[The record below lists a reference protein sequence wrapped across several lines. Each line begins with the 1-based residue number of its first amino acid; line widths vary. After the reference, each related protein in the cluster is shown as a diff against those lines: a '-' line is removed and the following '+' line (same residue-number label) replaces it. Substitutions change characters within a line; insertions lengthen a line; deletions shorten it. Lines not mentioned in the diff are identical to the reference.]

1 MTLAAVAV
9 AGGHSN
15 LTAQTGATPDSFPPI
30 VSMGLPH
37 AYRPYG
43 GFGIGFSPKG
53 PGNSFLTRAMVGIY
67 RDITNP
73 IPGFAGLA
81 AEGWLGTK
89 ADEIDGGAR
98 LMFAMPATGL
108 QIGADYS
115 VRLGRVDLAVN
126 IFQPFVRGG
135 LLIPGGGIRFDWV
148 PARGYFTASLAFP
161 LFQRYAGKTRP
172 KSSEVA
178 PIQAPAG
185 NVSYRPD
192 PGPSLSGTLDEMYRA
207 ALWITRLTVPYFPR
221 RSPEASLPED
231 SLLARHIATR
241 DSAFPDGHSVA
252 AEVEAYHQ
260 ALEQAF
266 SLAATGTVDGAP
278 GSGLGPSVSDTAR
291 RILLDELLIPY
302 DRDLGQIRRPGV
314 LEALRNRTAQRFR
327 AWLDQDGRVPTERRV
342 AVAGVYRALL
352 ATVQAMADSTQA
364 RWVDSRM
371 TWLPLQLALRP
382 EEHDTQSELDTL
394 LERIIGQPFQRGNDY
409 AIATDEAFVTAL
421 DTSILEAEDYHVL
434 WIHDFRGN
442 NDEGLPDTLS
452 QQTVIG
458 AYIEALV
465 RAARRFDEKRSVPT
479 FLIFLDEF
487 YYKTSLS
494 ERWLELLQDPLGYD
508 FRTKSQFAH
517 IETAV
522 RAAQDSLRAAVTSSP
537 ALQEEVA
544 RRGEDWLRQLFSV
557 HVSVTNPPDPSFR
570 SPGIP
575 GLLPPSTPDDIM
587 RDHRK
592 IAFADVT
599 ELDPARGLAILSGLG
614 VGEHYAHRRWIDRTI
629 VIRGPAA
636 LTIKTEARALLLSQ
650 GFHEDEIPLVLRPV
664 EPLPDRDHRIEQM
677 EVDSNWYA
685 RAAIVMNTTGYGP
698 KHATAAKAAL
708 YTLMPP
714 GSLIWLADPQWLNR
728 YWGGMLLGSALRG
741 TRVMIVAPGPENTAF
756 RASFIQ
762 MSLQRE
768 MLLRLTQAR
777 EILAQPIEQI
787 GGMLQVGLWKT
798 GLGTHDVQGGLVAML
813 DGMDRYPF
821 ILDVLSFHPTVRD
834 TFEYY
839 GDLVKGNKVPS
850 RCVSDGSDDYHPK
863 FHLKTQF
870 FATQE
875 TLRDAVGHPGWTT
888 FFNRRIVERFVECRT
903 GTDIELRMMEPV
915 VPYLEG
921 RSIEERERQASY
933 LIVGSHNMDMRSF
946 FLDGEA
952 IGLIAGSAALLAV
965 GDLLVLSTVGVEW
978 VTGPEDIDENF
989 PYVGDTK
996 AAAAREL
1003 EALF

>member
-9 AGGHSN
+9 AGGPGI
-15 LTAQTGATPDSFPPI
+15 LTAQNGATVDSFPPI

-67 RDITNP
+67 RDIANP

-89 ADEIDGGAR
+89 ADEVDGGAR

-126 IFQPFVRGG
+126 IFQPLARGG
-135 LLIPGGGIRFDWV
+135 ILIPGGGLRLDWA

-172 KSSEVA
+172 KAFEVT
-178 PIQAPAG
+178 PIDEPAG
-185 NVSYRPD
+185 NWSERLE
-192 PGPSLSGTLDEMYRA
+192 PGPSLTGTLDEVHRA
-207 ALWITRLTVPYFPR
+207 ALWVTRLTIPYFPR
-221 RSPEASLPED
+221 RSPEVSLPED
-231 SLLARHIATR
+231 SLLARHMATR

-260 ALEQAF
+260 ALEEAF
-266 SLAATGTVDGAP
+266 SLAATGTAAL
-278 GSGLGPSVSDTAR
+278 GSGLGPSVSDAAR

-302 DRDLGQIRRPGV
+302 DRNLGQIRQQGV
-314 LEALRNRTAQRFR
+314 LEALCNRAARQFE
-327 AWLDQDGRVPTERRV
+327 AWLEQNGQVPPARRDT
-342 AVAGVYRALL
+342 VAGVYHALL
-352 ATVQAMADSTQA
+352 ATVQAMADTTQG

-382 EEHDTQSELDTL
+382 EEHDTQSELDTI
-394 LERIIGQPFQRGNDY
+394 LERITGQPFQRGNDY
-409 AIATDEAFVTAL
+409 AIATDEAFVAAL

-458 AYIEALV
+458 GYIEALV
-465 RAARRFDEKRSVPT
+465 RAARRFDEQRSVPT
-479 FLIFLDEF
+479 FLIFLDEY

-494 ERWLELLQDPLGYD
+494 ERWLELLQDPLGFD
-508 FRTKSQFAH
+508 FRTKRQFAH
-517 IETAV
+517 IEVAV
-522 RAAQDSLRAAVTSSP
+522 RAAQDSLRAAVASSP
-537 ALQEEVA
+537 ALQQEVA
-544 RRGEDWLRQLFSV
+544 RRGEDWLRHLFSV
-557 HVSVTNPPDPSFR
+557 HVSITNPPDPSFR
-570 SPGIP
+570 SPAIP

-592 IAFADVT
+592 IAFADIT
-599 ELDPARGLAILSGLG
+599 ELDPARGVAILSGLG
-614 VGEHYAHRRWIDRTI
+614 VGGHYAHKRWIDRTI
-629 VIRGPAA
+629 VLRGPAA

-650 GFHEDEIPLVLRPV
+650 GFSEEEVPLALMPI
-664 EPLPDRDHRIEQM
+664 ELPSDRDHRIEQM
-677 EVDSNWYA
+677 EVDSNWFA
-685 RAAIVMNTTGYGP
+685 RAAIVMNATGYGP

-728 YWGGMLLGSALRG
+728 YWGGMLLGSAIRG
-741 TRVMIVAPGPENTAF
+741 SRVMILGPGPENTAF
-756 RASFIQ
+756 LGAFVQ

-768 MLLRLTQAR
+768 LFLRLTQAR
-777 EILAQPIEQI
+777 EILEQPIEQS
-787 GGMLQVGLWKT
+787 GGMLKVGLWKT
-798 GLGTHDVQGGLVAML
+798 GLGAHDVQPGLLAML
-813 DGMDRYPF
+813 EGMERYPF

-839 GDLVKGNKVPS
+839 GERVREGIPT
-850 RCVSDGSDDYHPK
+850 RCPPEGVDDYHPK
-863 FHLKTQF
+863 FHLKMQF
-870 FATQE
+870 FATRE
-875 TLRDAVGHPGWTT
+875 TLQDAIGHPEWATY
-888 FFNRRIVERFVECRT
+888 FERRIVERVLECRT
-903 GTDIELRMMEPV
+903 GTDIILPTMEPL

-921 RSIEERERQASY
+921 RSPEERERQVSY
-933 LIVGSHNMDMRSF
+933 LIVGSHNMDLRSF

-952 IGLIAGSAALLAV
+952 IGLVAGRGALLAV
-965 GDLLVLSTVGVEW
+965 GDLLVLSTVEVEW
-978 VTGPEDIDENF
+978 VDGPKDIDENF

-1003 EALF
+1003 EAIF

>member
-1 MTLAAVAV
+1 MAV
-9 AGGHSN
+9 AGGPSI
-15 LTAQTGATPDSFPPI
+15 LAAQTGAAADSFPPI
-30 VSMGLPH
+30 ISMGLPH

-43 GFGIGFSPKG
+43 GFGVGFSPKG
-53 PGNSFLTRAMVGIY
+53 PGNSFLTRVMAGIY

-81 AEGWLGTK
+81 VEGWLGSK
-89 ADEIDGGAR
+89 ADEVDGGAR

-115 VRLGRVDLAVN
+115 VRLNRIDLAVN
-126 IFQPFVRGG
+126 IFQPFARGG
-135 LLIPGGGIRFDWV
+135 LLIPGGGIRLDWV
-148 PARGYFTASLAFP
+148 PARGSFYASMSFP
-161 LFQRYAGKTRP
+161 VFQRYAGKTRP
-172 KSSEVA
+172 KVFEVTPIDEPATTWNERSEPESSL
-178 PIQAPAG
+178 AG
-185 NVSYRPD
+185 S
-192 PGPSLSGTLDEMYRA
+192 LDEVHRS
-207 ALWITRLTVPYFPR
+207 ALWITRLTIPYFPR
-221 RSPEASLPED
+221 RSPEAALPED
-231 SLLARHIATR
+231 SLLARHMATR
-241 DSAFPDGHSVA
+241 DREFPEGHTVA
-252 AEVEAYHQ
+252 AEVEAYHR
-260 ALEQAF
+260 ALSRSF
-266 SLAATGTVDGAP
+266 SLAAFGSMDSPP
-278 GSGLGPSVSDTAR
+278 GQALGPHISDAAR

-302 DRDLGQIRRPGV
+302 DQDLGQIRRPGV
-314 LEALRNRTAQRFR
+314 LEALCYRAARKFA
-327 AWLDQDGRVPTERRV
+327 AWLDQDGRVPQARRET
-342 AVAGVYRALL
+342 VAGVYHSLL
-352 ATVQAMADSTQA
+352 ETVQAMADSTQE

-382 EEHDTQSELDTL
+382 EEHDTQPELDTI

-409 AIATDEAFVTAL
+409 TIATDEAFVAAL
-421 DTSILEAEDYHVL
+421 DSSILEAEDYHVL

-452 QQTVIG
+452 QQTVLG
-458 AYIEALV
+458 AYFEALV
-465 RAARRFDEKRSVPT
+465 RAARRFDEQRSVPT
-479 FLIFLDEF
+479 FLIFLDQY
-487 YYKTSLS
+487 YYKASLS
-494 ERWLELLQDPLGYD
+494 ERWLELLQDPLGFD
-508 FRTKSQFAH
+508 FRTKREFAR
-517 IETAV
+517 IEMAV
-522 RAAQDSLRAAVTSSP
+522 WAAQDRLRAAVASSS

-544 RRGEDWLRQLFSV
+544 RRGEDWLHGLFSV
-557 HVSVTNPPDPSFR
+557 HVSITNPPDPSFR
-570 SPGIP
+570 SPAIP

-650 GFHEDEIPLVLRPV
+650 GFHEDEIPLVLQPV

-677 EVDSNWYA
+677 EVDSNWFA
-685 RAAIVMNTTGYGP
+685 RAAIVMNATGYGP
-698 KHATAAKAAL
+698 KRATAAKAAL

-741 TRVMIVAPGPENTAF
+741 SRVMMVAPGPENTAF

-768 MLLRLTQAR
+768 LLLRLTQAR
-777 EILAQPIEQI
+777 EILAQPIEQS
-787 GGMLQVGLWKT
+787 GGMLQIGLWKT
-798 GLGTHDVQGGLVAML
+798 GLGTHDVQAGLLAML

-839 GDLVKGNKVPS
+839 GDLVKGNMVPS
-850 RCVSDGSDDYHPK
+850 RCVSDGNDDYHPK

-870 FATQE
+870 FATRE
-875 TLRDAVGHPGWTT
+875 TLRDAVGHPEWTT

-952 IGLIAGSAALLAV
+952 IGLVAGSAALLAV

-978 VTGPEDIDENF
+978 VKGPEDIDENF

-1003 EALF
+1003 EAIF

>member
-1 MTLAAVAV
+1 MTLVAVAV
-9 AGGHSN
+9 AGGQRMLAAQSVV
-15 LTAQTGATPDSFPPI
+15 TADSFPPI

-53 PGNSFLTRAMVGIY
+53 PGNSFLTRVMVGIY

-81 AEGWLGTK
+81 AEGWLGSK

-108 QIGADYS
+108 QIGGDYS

-148 PARGYFTASLAFP
+148 PARGKFTASLTFP

-172 KSSEVA
+172 KTTEVA
-178 PIQAPAG
+178 PIDEP
-185 NVSYRPD
+185 PD
-192 PGPSLSGTLDEMYRA
+192 TWDKRLEPDASLSGTLDEIHRS
-207 ALWITRLTVPYFPR
+207 ALWITRLTIPYFPR

-231 SLLARHIATR
+231 SILARHMAKR
-241 DSAFPDGHSVA
+241 DGAFPSGHTVA
-252 AEVEAYHQ
+252 AEVAAYHG
-260 ALEQAF
+260 ALQRAF
-266 SLAATGTVDGAP
+266 SLAASGTGSGAP
-278 GSGLGPSVSDTAR
+278 GHELGSHVADAAR

-302 DRDLGQIRRPGV
+302 DRDLGQIRRSDV
-314 LEALRNRTAQRFR
+314 LEALCHR
-327 AWLDQDGRVPTERRV
+327 AARLFGEWLDQDGRLPPERRND
-342 AVAGVYRALL
+342 VAGVYRSLL

-382 EEHDTQSELDTL
+382 EEHDTQSELDAI
-394 LERIIGQPFQRGNDY
+394 LERITGQPFQRGNDY
-409 AIATDEAFVTAL
+409 TIATDEAFVTAL
-421 DTSILEAEDYHVL
+421 DASILEAEDYHVL

-452 QQTVIG
+452 QQTVIRG
-458 AYIEALV
+458 YLKALEH
-465 RAARRFDEKRSVPT
+465 AAQRFDEERMVPT

-487 YYKTSLS
+487 YYKTSLA

-508 FRTKSQFAH
+508 FRTKRQFAH
-517 IETAV
+517 IEMAV
-522 RAAQDSLRAAVTSSP
+522 RAAQDSLRAAVASSP

-544 RRGEDWLRQLFSV
+544 RRGEDWLRRLFSV
-557 HVSVTNPPDPSFR
+557 HVSITNPPDPSFR
-570 SPGIP
+570 SPAIP

-592 IAFADVT
+592 IAFADIT
-599 ELDPARGLAILSGLG
+599 ELDPARGVAILSGLG

-636 LTIKTEARALLLSQ
+636 LTIKTEARAMLLGQ
-650 GFHEDEIPLVLRPV
+650 GFHEDEIPLVLQPIQ
-664 EPLPDRDHRIEQM
+664 PLPDRAHRIKRM
-677 EVDSNWYA
+677 EVDSNWFA
-685 RAAIVMNTTGYGP
+685 RAAIVMNATGYGP
-698 KHATAAKAAL
+698 KRATAAKAAL

-728 YWGGMLLGSALRG
+728 YWGGMLLGSVLRG
-741 TRVMIVAPGPENTAF
+741 SHVMILGPGPENTAF
-756 RASFIQ
+756 RGSFIQ

-768 MLLRLTQAR
+768 MFLRLTQAR
-777 EILAQPIEQI
+777 EILEQPIEQS
-787 GGMLQVGLWKT
+787 GGMLEVGLWKT
-798 GLGTHDVQGGLVAML
+798 GLGAHDVQPGLLAML
-813 DGMDRYPF
+813 EGMERYPF
-821 ILDVLSFHPTVRD
+821 ILEELPFHPTVRE

-839 GDLVKGNKVPS
+839 GERVREGIPS
-850 RCVSDGSDDYHPK
+850 RCPPEGADDYHPK
-863 FHLKTQF
+863 FHLKMQF
-870 FATQE
+870 FATRE
-875 TLRDAVGHPGWTT
+875 TLRNAIGHPEWATY
-888 FFNRRIVERFVECRT
+888 FNRRIVERVLECRT
-903 GTDIELRMMEPV
+903 GTDIVLPTMEPL
-915 VPYLEG
+915 VPYLDG
-921 RSIEERERQASY
+921 RSPEERERQVSY

-952 IGLIAGSAALLAV
+952 IGIVAGAGALLAV
-965 GDLLVLSTVGVEW
+965 GDLLVLSTVEVEW
-978 VTGPEDIDENF
+978 VDGPKDIDDNF

-1003 EALF
+1003 EAVF